1 MDLSRTVVTQPSN
14 IEATGFMLSLL
25 TIPDDLHHVI
35 QGVLDQGQ
43 GEQLD
48 RIRNNLWE
56 SSLQNRQL
64 VNHLMKL
71 LSPPVRDPLFTRREL
86 AKEIPLIEVVEEKE
100 NSESMSKETT

>member
-1 MDLSRTVVTQPSN
+1 MLPTQ
-14 IEATGFMLSLL
+14 ATGFMLSLL
-25 TIPDDLHHVI
+25 TVADDLHHDI

-56 SSLQNRQL
+56 SSLQNRQI

-71 LSPPVRDPLFTRREL
+71 LSPPVRDSLFTRREL
-86 AKEIPLIEVVEEKE
+86 AKENPLIEVVEEKE
-100 NSESMSKETT
+100 DSESMSKVTR